1 MRCLK
6 SSAVVLVALIAL
18 ACPSKNNEVAKPLGS
33 TSDTA
38 GATTPASPGGG
49 ALVPETKAGTTVIVT
64 LNDNSLDV
72 ANPDQIPPGPAV
84 FTITN
89 VSKTNVHNLFV
100 DGPGVQKSAGNDLSP
115 GQVTNMNIDLQV
127 GKYTLYCP
135 LLDHRKKGE
144 SIDLV
149 IKSPAAPA
157 PSSMTA
163 PDTSTTGTPTKTGT

>member
-1 MRCLK
+1 MRTKYFPL
-6 SSAVVLVALIAL
+6 AIIAFVALT

-38 GATTPASPGGG
+38 DATSTASPGGS

-89 VSKTNVHNLFV
+89 ASKTNVHNLFV
-100 DGPGVQKSAGNDLSP
+100 DGPGVQKAAGNDLSP
-115 GQVTNMNIDLQV
+115 GQVTNMNIDLKV

-135 LLDHRKKGE
+135 ILDHRTKGE
-144 SIDLV
+144 SIDLI

-163 PDTSTTGTPTKTGT
+163 PDTSTTGTAATTGT

>member
-1 MRCLK
+1 MK
-6 SSAVVLVALIAL
+6 SSALIVVALLTL
-18 ACPSKNNEVAKPLGS
+18 ACPSKNNEVAKPLGNS
-33 TSDTA
+33 TSETA
-38 GATTPASPGGG
+38 GATSPASPGGG

-89 VSKTNVHNLFV
+89 ASKTNVHNMFI
-100 DGPGVQKSAGNDLSP
+100 DGPGVQKAAGNDLSP
-115 GQVTNMNIDLQV
+115 GQTTNLNVDLQT

-144 SIDLV
+144 SIDLI

-157 PSSMTA
+157 PSSLTA
-163 PDTSTTGTPTKTGT
+163 PDTSTTGS

>member
-1 MRCLK
+1 MRK
-6 SSAVVLVALIAL
+6 KYFPIAMVVFVALT
-18 ACPSKNNEVAKPLGS
+18 ACPSKKNEVAKPLGS

-38 GATTPASPGGG
+38 DATRTASPGGS
-49 ALVPETKAGTTVIVT
+49 ALVPEAKGGTTVIVT
-64 LNDNSLDV
+64 LNDNTLDV

-84 FTITN
+84 FTVTN
-89 VSKTNVHNLFV
+89 ASKANVHNLFI
-100 DGPGVQKSAGNDLSP
+100 DGPGIQKAAGNDMSP
-115 GQVTNMNIDLQV
+115 GQVANVNVDLQA

-144 SIDLV
+144 SIDLI

-163 PDTSTTGTPTKTGT
+163 PDTSTTGTR